1 MIWTVNEE
9 MYILRYFI
17 KRSIWGIVISFLL
30 VGNLETQG
38 LQTVMRTAVAW
49 SPNGTLIVTTTN
61 NGIVEVRNT
70 NGDILRS
77 FSAHDGRIISL
88 AWDPDAQNGDRFA
101 TGGADQFIKIWDAN
115 SGELIATLAGHEDP
129 IIWLSWSVND
139 RLASLGIAE
148 NDNVRIWDTN
158 DWLQI
163 ATPSMGSIDRFIWSP
178 DGSQFAVVGPTT
190 LVSTGDAIT
199 FQSITSFRVD
209 ETIAVTRVD
218 WNPVSQ
224 QLVTSSW
231 DSTIRLW
238 NLENEIPEGILT
250 QLDGIADFVQFSP
263 DGTRIAGIIDNQ
275 ILMWDESTG
284 DLLDTITEQSTI
296 LGLDWSPD
304 GTQIAYGTVTGSIII
319 ETLNYSIS
327 SQSDAG
333 GVLSLEWSP
342 DSSQL
347 AYGTTAGIGVEIAP
361 APLPEEANIESFSLI
376 NAGNGY
382 IDCDDAVID
391 TTE

>member
-1 MIWTVNEE
+1 
-9 MYILRYFI
+9 
-17 KRSIWGIVISFLL
+17 
-30 VGNLETQG
+30 
-38 LQTVMRTAVAW
+38 
-49 SPNGTLIVTTTN
+49 
-61 NGIVEVRNT
+61 
-70 NGDILRS
+70 
-77 FSAHDGRIISL
+77 
-88 AWDPDAQNGDRFA
+88 
-101 TGGADQFIKIWDAN
+101 
-115 SGELIATLAGHEDP
+115 
-129 IIWLSWSVND
+129 
-139 RLASLGIAE
+139 
-148 NDNVRIWDTN
+148 
-158 DWLQI
+158 
-163 ATPSMGSIDRFIWSP
+163 
-178 DGSQFAVVGPTT
+178 
-190 LVSTGDAIT
+190 
-199 FQSITSFRVD
+199 
-209 ETIAVTRVD
+209 
-218 WNPVSQ
+218 
-224 QLVTSSW
+224 
-231 DSTIRLW
+231 
-238 NLENEIPEGILT
+238 
-250 QLDGIADFVQFSP
+250 
-263 DGTRIAGIIDNQ
+263 
-275 ILMWDESTG
+275 MWDESTG